1 MSLTLAPTG
10 NFPFLNYDSTH
21 TKDFYGWNYTAVLT
35 IALPIMFTALALA
48 VVFALEVALKTQI
61 ISVQEQKLPPAP
73 PLGNPHAEAGTV
85 GGPGAG
91 GVTAPGPVPGATAN
105 KYADPAQQG
114 YPEIPLQ
121 PDQRAGGVQPPPIGS
136 GPVAVP
142 EPVLLNP
149 AASPTHKS
157 LYAWEEI
164 LIFFVFHVVSC
175 VFYVQPRQRSQN
187 ALGPV
192 LAWIHLVGIAG
203 YTFVIVGVCLTF
215 STRRSKLPASLHQPC
230 SS

>member
-1 MSLTLAPTG
+1 MSLSTTLTE
-10 NFPFLNYDSTH
+10 NFPFTNFDSSH
-21 TKDFYGWNYTAVLT
+21 TKAQLGWNYTAVLT

-48 VVFALEVALKTQI
+48 IVFALEVALKTQI
-61 ISVQEQKLPPAP
+61 ISVQEQKLPP
-73 PLGNPHAEAGTV
+73 PLPLANPHADAGTI
-85 GGPGAG
+85 GGPGVG

-105 KYADPAQQG
+105 KYADPAQPG
-114 YPEIPLQ
+114 HAEIPLQ
-121 PDQRAGGVQPPPIGS
+121 PASNAQPPIAGS
-136 GPVAVP
+136 NPVNP
-142 EPVLLNP
+142 LEPVQVNL
-149 AASPTHKS
+149 AANLTFKS

-203 YTFVIVGVCLTF
+203 YAFVIVAQYLTS
-215 STRRSKLPASLHQPC
+215 STRKSKSLASLHQPC
-230 SS
+230 SW